1 MKINRKIAVSLIT
14 LMIVLLPVL
23 AGAVVTG
30 GLTSPTRPTGV
41 PGGTLLDTITF
52 IVNIILYIVGAIAL
66 LMLVYGG
73 FMYIISGGNEDT
85 IEKAKKILTYAIVG
99 VVVVII
105 SYVVV
110 NFLVAEIAWNTVT

>member
-14 LMIVLLPVL
+14 LTIVLLPAL
-23 AGAVVTG
+23 AEAVTG

-52 IVNIILYIVGAIAL
+52 VINIVLYLVGAIAL